1 MHLIGEAGMEGLTLL
16 STLKALL
23 ASVQSDSSTK
33 GWFDLCSANIHYRK
47 FDSAESHNLFRVYFF
62 SEHGKYYVCHV
73 SYEI

>member
-23 ASVQSDSSTK
+23 ASVQSDFSTK

-47 FDSAESHNLFRVYFF
+47 FDCAESHNLFRVYFC
-62 SEHGKYYVCHV
+62 SEHQK
-73 SYEI
+73 